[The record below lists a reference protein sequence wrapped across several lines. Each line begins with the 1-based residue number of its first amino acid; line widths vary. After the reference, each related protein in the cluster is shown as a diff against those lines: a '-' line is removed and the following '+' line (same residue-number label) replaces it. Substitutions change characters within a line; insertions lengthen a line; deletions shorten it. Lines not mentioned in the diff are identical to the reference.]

1 MVWVQ
6 RFSVILFLGSFFCWP
21 AQAAEPWRLLDDG
34 RIELEQGQVLRL
46 ASIRLVEQKGLKI
59 KADAL
64 IRELLS
70 NQDWSVGEPTIKD
83 RYGDLVGI
91 IEFSDGKSLQTAL
104 IEKGLARVYPQVGE
118 GSDLSALF
126 QSENVARETRSG
138 LWALNIYQVVSAEE
152 AVPQRFDL
160 RNYYQLVEGTIVA
173 VAKVRGNIYLNF
185 GEDWREDFTIMIP
198 KSFAKSVVAQGLN
211 YKDLEGKRVRVRG
224 WFRLYGG
231 PLIDVTDARQIEE
244 LR

>member
-6 RFSVILFLGSFFCWP
+6 RFSVILFLGSFLCWP
-21 AQAAEPWRLLDDG
+21 AQAEEPWRLLDDG
-34 RIELEQGQVLRL
+34 RIELEQGQALRL
-46 ASIRLVEQKGLKI
+46 ASVRLVEQKSLRT

-64 IRELLS
+64 IRALLS
-70 NQDWSVGEPTIKD
+70 NQEWAVAEPTTKD

-91 IEFSDGKSLQTAL
+91 IEFKGGKSLQTTL
-104 IEKGLARVYPQVGE
+104 IEAGLARVYPQVGE
-118 GSDLSALF
+118 GGDMSALF
-126 QSENVARETRSG
+126 QNETKAREAKAG
-138 LWALNIYQVVSAEE
+138 LWALDIYQIVSAED
-152 AVPQRFDL
+152 AIPQRFDL

-198 KSFAKSVVAQGLN
+198 KVFAKAVKAQGLK
-211 YKDLEGKRVRVRG
+211 YKELEGKKVRVRG

-231 PLIDVTDARQIEE
+231 PLIDVTDVRQIEV
-244 LR
+244 LN